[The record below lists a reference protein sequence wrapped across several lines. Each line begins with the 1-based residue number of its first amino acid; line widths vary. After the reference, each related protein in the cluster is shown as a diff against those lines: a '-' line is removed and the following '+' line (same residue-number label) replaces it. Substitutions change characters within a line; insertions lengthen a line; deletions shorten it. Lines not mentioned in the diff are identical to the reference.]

1 MARWHSASV
10 VTNDGHTVPN
20 VIVVPGV
27 CPEVVPTSAFID
39 VAIRA
44 DHKAET
50 ADICQNIKQNILYL
64 KEWEIE
70 IRFKNLKPGLGYF

>member
-20 VIVVPGV
+20 VIAVPGV
-27 CPEVVPTSAFID
+27 CPAVVPTSAFIY
-39 VAIRA
+39 VAVRA

-50 ADICQNIKQNILYL
+50 ADICQNIKHNILYL
-64 KEWEIE
+64 EE
-70 IRFKNLKPGLGYF
+70 